1 MKAVRMHM
9 RGGPENLV
17 YEDIPKPVL
26 AEGDALV
33 KVYACGV
40 SPDELSW
47 NPHEDIPKQVPTEG
61 VGVTPDEFPG
71 SPADQLPVVL
81 GHEISGIVDVPAR
94 DAREVKA
101 GDVVYAL
108 TDFLRDGGDAEYI
121 AVRAADLAQKPHSLD
136 FVQAAAV
143 PLSALTAWQALFD
156 HGALTVGQTVLI
168 HGAAGGVGSFAVQLA
183 RWRGA
188 RVIASD
194 AARNADFLRR
204 LGAEEVIDYASERFE
219 KRVKDADMVLDLVGG
234 ETLERSWG
242 VLRRGGVLVTTVAPI
257 PSDKGAPPGVKGVFF
272 IVKPSRQQLTEIA
285 RLIDEGHVRPE
296 VDTVFPLERAREA
309 FEKGLS
315 RHVRGKLVL
324 QVVGD

>member
-9 RGGPENLV
+9 RGGPEKLV

-26 AEGDALV
+26 SEGDALV
-33 KVYACGV
+33 RVYACGV
-40 SPDELSW
+40 SPGELSW
-47 NPHEDIPKQVPTEG
+47 SPTER
-61 VGVTPDEFPG
+61 
-71 SPADQLPVVL
+71 LPVVL
-81 GHEISGIVDVPAR
+81 GHEISGIVEAPAR
-94 DAREVKA
+94 DVREVKA
-101 GDVVYAL
+101 GDAVYAL
-108 TDFLRDGGDAEYI
+108 TDFLRDGGAAEYI
-121 AVRAADLAQKPHSLD
+121 AVRGTDLAPKPNSLY
-136 FVQAAAV
+136 FVQAASV

-156 HGALTVGQTVLI
+156 HGGLTNGQTVLI
-168 HGAAGGVGSFAVQLA
+168 QGASGGVGSFAVQLA

-219 KRVKDADMVLDLVGG
+219 NRVSDADMVLDLVGG

-257 PSDKGAPPGVKGVFF
+257 PQEEGAVHGVKGVFF

-285 RLIDEGHVRPE
+285 RLIDEGHVRPM

-315 RHVRGKLVL
+315 RQARGKLVL

>member
-9 RGGPENLV
+9 RGGPEKLV

-26 AEGDALV
+26 SEGDALV
-33 KVYACGV
+33 RVYACGV
-40 SPDELSW
+40 SPGELSW
-47 NPHEDIPKQVPTEG
+47 SPTER
-61 VGVTPDEFPG
+61 
-71 SPADQLPVVL
+71 LPVVL
-81 GHEISGIVDVPAR
+81 GHEISGIVEAPAR
-94 DAREVKA
+94 DVREVKA
-101 GDVVYAL
+101 GDAVYAL
-108 TDFLRDGGDAEYI
+108 TDFLRDGGAAEYI
-121 AVRAADLAQKPHSLD
+121 AVRGTDLAPKPNSLD
-136 FVQAAAV
+136 FVQAASV

-156 HGALTVGQTVLI
+156 HGGLTNGQTVLI
-168 HGAAGGVGSFAVQLA
+168 QGASGGVGSFAVQLA

-219 KRVKDADMVLDLVGG
+219 NRVSDADMVLDLVGG

-257 PSDKGAPPGVKGVFF
+257 PQEEGAVHGVKGVFF

-285 RLIDEGHVRPE
+285 RLIDEGHVRPM

-315 RHVRGKLVL
+315 RQARGKLVL
-324 QVVGD
+324 QVVGG

>member
-9 RGGPENLV
+9 RGGPEKLV

-26 AEGDALV
+26 SEGDALV
-33 KVYACGV
+33 RVYACGV
-40 SPDELSW
+40 SPGELSW
-47 NPHEDIPKQVPTEG
+47 SPTER
-61 VGVTPDEFPG
+61 
-71 SPADQLPVVL
+71 LPVVL
-81 GHEISGIVDVPAR
+81 GHEISGIVEAPAR
-94 DAREVKA
+94 DVREVKA
-101 GDVVYAL
+101 GDAVYAL
-108 TDFLRDGGDAEYI
+108 TDFLRDGGAAEYI
-121 AVRAADLAQKPHSLD
+121 AVRGTDLAPKPNSLD
-136 FVQAAAV
+136 FVQAASV

-156 HGALTVGQTVLI
+156 HGGLTNGQTVLI
-168 HGAAGGVGSFAVQLA
+168 QGASGGVGSFAVQLA

-204 LGAEEVIDYASERFE
+204 LGAEEVIDYASEKFE
-219 KRVKDADMVLDLVGG
+219 NRVSDADMVLDLVGG

-257 PSDKGAPPGVKGVFF
+257 PQEEGAVHGVKGVFF

-285 RLIDEGHVRPE
+285 RLIDEGHVRPM

-315 RHVRGKLVL
+315 RQARGKLVL